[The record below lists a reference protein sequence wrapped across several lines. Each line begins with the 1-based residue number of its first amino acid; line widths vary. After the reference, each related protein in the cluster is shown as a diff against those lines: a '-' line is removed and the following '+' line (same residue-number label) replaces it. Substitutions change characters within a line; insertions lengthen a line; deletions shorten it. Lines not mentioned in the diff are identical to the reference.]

1 MSAIQELEP
10 YISAY
15 QGKMRRAKDASGM
28 TLEELAERSG
38 VSNSAVNRLYAGT
51 QADPKLFY
59 SAALCKTLGLSL
71 DEMFGLEQ
79 PTDSPSELQTRNH
92 KLELENVRL
101 TAANEMQRAQI
112 KSTHAIC
119 YLLAFFCA
127 VLSLSLIVYLV
138 IDSQITDAG
147 IIRGGQLSLLAWV
160 LIALIVAS
168 IIAAGIA
175 ILRVVRKENKGD
187 GKDAVYKV

>member
-15 QGKMRRAKDASGM
+15 QGRFRQAKDDSKL

-38 VSNSAVNRLYAGT
+38 VSYSAVSRLYSGS
-51 QADPKLFY
+51 QSDPRLY
-59 SAALCKTLGLSL
+59 NSAALCKTLGLSL

-79 PTDSPSELQTRNH
+79 PTDSPSELQERCH

-101 TAANEMQRAQI
+101 TAANEAQRAQI
-112 KSTHAIC
+112 KSTHAIS

-127 VLSLSLIVYLV
+127 VLAFSLIVYLV

-147 IIRGGQLSLLAWV
+147 IIRGGKLSLLAW
-160 LIALIVAS
+160 LFIALIVAS
-168 IIAAGIA
+168 ILAAGFT
-175 ILRVVRKENKGD
+175 ILRIVKKERKED
-187 GKDAVYKV
+187 

>member
-15 QGKMRRAKDASGM
+15 QGRFRKAKDASGM

-38 VSNSAVNRLYAGT
+38 VSDSAVKRLYAGT
-51 QADPKLFY
+51 QSDPKLYY

-79 PTDSPSELQTRNH
+79 PTDSPSELQERNH

-101 TAANEMQRAQI
+101 TAANEAQRAQI
-112 KSTHAIC
+112 RSTHAIC

-127 VLSLSLIVYLV
+127 VLAFSLIVYLV

-147 IIRGGQLSLLAWV
+147 IIRGGQLSLLAW
-160 LIALIVAS
+160 LFIALIVLS
-168 IIAAGIA
+168 ILAAGFT
-175 ILRVVRKENKGD
+175 ILRIVRKERKEG
-187 GKDAVYKV
+187 

>member
-15 QGKMRRAKDASGM
+15 QGKIRKAKDASGM

-38 VSNSAVNRLYAGT
+38 VSDSAVRRLYAGT
-51 QADPKLFY
+51 QTDPKLYY

-79 PTDSPSELQTRNH
+79 PTDSPSELQERCH

-101 TAANEMQRAQI
+101 TAANEAQRAQI
-112 KSTHAIC
+112 KSAHAIS
-119 YLLAFFCA
+119 YLLAFFCTLLA
-127 VLSLSLIVYLV
+127 VSLIVYLV

-147 IIRGGQLSLLAWV
+147 IIRSGKLSVMAW
-160 LIALIVAS
+160 LFIALIVAA
-168 IIAAGIA
+168 ILAAGFT
-175 ILRVVRKENKGD
+175 ILRIVRKERKEG
-187 GKDAVYKV
+187 

>member
-15 QGKMRRAKDASGM
+15 QGKFRKAKDASGM

-38 VSNSAVNRLYAGT
+38 VSDSAVRRLYAGT

-59 SAALCKTLGLSL
+59 SVALCKTLGLSV

-79 PTDSPSELQTRNH
+79 PTGSPSELQERCH

-101 TAANEMQRAQI
+101 TAANEAQRAQI
-112 KSTHAIC
+112 KSTHAIS

-127 VLSLSLIVYLV
+127 LLAVSLIVYLM

-147 IIRGGQLSLLAWV
+147 IIREGKLSVMAWIF
-160 LIALIVAS
+160 IALIVAS
-168 IIAAGIA
+168 ILAAGFT
-175 ILRVVRKENKGD
+175 ILRIVKKEHKEG
-187 GKDAVYKV
+187 

>member
-1 MSAIQELEP
+1 MSALQELEP
-10 YISAY
+10 YIAAY
-15 QGKMRRAKDASGM
+15 QGKMRKAKDDSKL

-51 QADPKLFY
+51 QTDPKLFY

-79 PTDSPSELQTRNH
+79 PTGSPSELQERCH

-101 TAANEMQRAQI
+101 TAANEAQRAQI
-112 KSTHAIC
+112 KSAHAIS
-119 YLLAFFCA
+119 YLLVFFCA
-127 VLSLSLIVYLV
+127 LLAVSLIIYLV

-147 IIRGGQLSLLAWV
+147 IIRGGKLSVMAWAF
-160 LIALIVAS
+160 IALIVAS
-168 IIAAGIA
+168 VLAAGFT
-175 ILRVVRKENKGD
+175 ILRIIRNERKEG
-187 GKDAVYKV
+187 